1 MPWKEPGKGDNN
13 GWKSGGSDR
22 PPDLDEVF
30 QKVSDSIRRLFG
42 GGNGGQSENRGR
54 RGRGGGFSPLALVG
68 FALLLWV
75 IFDSP
80 HIVDEAERGVVL
92 RFGDYSR
99 TLQPGLNFTFPRP
112 IERMI
117 KVDVN
122 EVRSVQNRAQML
134 TGDENLLSINF
145 ETQYRV
151 SEAEKFLFNVEAPE
165 AVLAQAA
172 ESALRDVVGNNEM
185 DFILEEGRGQVTLE
199 AGELLQTILTEYDAG
214 MFVTEFNLP
223 NVQPPSQVKPAFED
237 VIEAREDRDRF
248 VNEAEAYAN
257 EVVPEARGAAARI
270 LEDAEAYRRERI
282 ALAEGEAER
291 FTLLMDEYQKA
302 PEVTRERLY
311 LQAMEQ
317 VLGDSTKILISA
329 DNENILYLPM
339 GSENMDAT
347 RMSPPA
353 VQRSTDEFGGNDQP
367 ARTENETT
375 RRGRTSRGG
384 NR

>member
-13 GWKSGGSDR
+13 GWNSGGSDR

-42 GGNGGQSENRGR
+42 GGSGKSNGKSGR
-54 RGRGGGFSPLALVG
+54 SGGSGGFSPLALVG
-68 FALLLWV
+68 FALVLWV
-75 IFDSP
+75 IIDSP

-112 IERMI
+112 IEQML

-134 TGDENLLSINF
+134 TGDENLLSISF

-199 AGELLQTILTEYDAG
+199 AGELLQTILDEYDAG

-270 LEDAEAYRRERI
+270 LEDAEAYRQERI
-282 ALAEGEAER
+282 ALAEGEADR
-291 FTLLMDEYQKA
+291 FTLLLEEYEKA

-317 VLGDSTKILISA
+317 VLGVSSKVLISA
-329 DNENILYLPM
+329 DNENILYLPLN
-339 GSENMDAT
+339 GDAMDAA

-353 VQRSTDEFGGNDQP
+353 VKRSTDEFGGRDQP
-367 ARTENETT
+367 TRTENETT
-375 RRGRTSRGG
+375 RRTSRGG